1 MEVVKMEKKLDLIL
15 VGDLM
20 MAGYHKNQDKEEI
33 KILNKYNPKVVLRDI
48 YKEGEKVI
56 GDYKLNRDK
65 DGIRIEYKEVTP
77 LIYTEANKIG
87 AEVIKV
93 NPLTMNEPIKDSD
106 IAEKILGHINNSE
119 KVIRSI
125 ASYHFKNKKE
135 MNKLLLENTKIGM
148 GIGYE
153 IAKLVGD
160 IKPYLSEYL
169 SNEIKKQVD
178 KEYDTPVVA
187 FINSVFWEDISENI
201 KEDGINYKKIDL
213 SRYLKFW

>member
-1 MEVVKMEKKLDLIL
+1 MEKKLDLIL

>member
-1 MEVVKMEKKLDLIL
+1 MEKKLDLIL

-20 MAGYHKNQDKEEI
+20 MAGYNKNQDKEEV
-33 KILNKYNPKVVLRDI
+33 KILNKYKPKVVLRDI
-48 YKEGEKVI
+48 YREGEKVT

-65 DGIRIEYKEVTP
+65 EGIRIEYKKVTP
-77 LIYTEANKIG
+77 FIYNEANKIG
-87 AEVIKV
+87 AEIIKV
-93 NPLTMNEPIKDSD
+93 NPLTMNELVKDSD

-119 KVIRSI
+119 KVMSSI
-125 ASYHFKNKKE
+125 ASYHFKNEKE
-135 MNKLLLENTKIGM
+135 MNELLLKTAKKGI

-153 IAKLVGD
+153 IAKLVDD

-178 KEYDTPVVA
+178 KKYDTPVVA
-187 FINSVFWEDISENI
+187 FINDAFLEDVSEKI

-213 SRYLKFW
+213 SRYLKTLVR